1 MKRVDESTLE
11 TIAELVCGSGGGS
24 SDYLTPGPYR
34 SMGGILAFFNRAG
47 VRPQGQ
53 SSTRKWF
60 VLESLQSGNGT
71 DDLGKVLLR
80 LASPREYG
88 GDYALLH
95 MVVEHA
101 NRVLRLDGLEIVLIE
116 GEPELREHHSSVG
129 RLSRN
134 PQLSRN
140 AEVSSSLEEDTS
152 AGHEVSPQGSD
163 PSRDGP
169 DTSSQSHLIPDTP
182 TTVFLGHGRFHI
194 WRELKDFL
202 EDRLGLRVDE
212 FNRIPTAG
220 IATTE
225 RLSAMLD
232 AASIAFLVMTAEDEQ
247 ADGQF
252 RARENVIHEVGLF
265 QGRFGF
271 QRAIVLLEEGCQE
284 FSNITGLGQIRFPPG
299 SISAAFE
306 EIRKVLER
314 EGFIGEV

>member
-1 MKRVDESTLE
+1 MVRVDESTLE
-11 TIAELVCGSGGGS
+11 TIAELVCGSGSGS
-24 SDYLTPGPYR
+24 SDYSTPSPYR
-34 SMGGILAFFNRAG
+34 SMGEIVSFFNRAG
-47 VRPQGQ
+47 VQPQGL

-71 DDLGKVLLR
+71 DDLEKVLLR
-80 LASPREYG
+80 LASPREYR
-88 GDYALLH
+88 GDYALAH
-95 MVVEHA
+95 RVVEHA
-101 NRVLRLDGLEIVLIE
+101 NRVLRLDGLEIVLL
-116 GEPELREHHSSVG
+116 GTEPELREHNSSVTD
-129 RLSRN
+129 
-134 PQLSRN
+134 Q
-140 AEVSSSLEEDTS
+140 EMSL
-152 AGHEVSPQGSD
+152 
-163 PSRDGP
+163 
-169 DTSSQSHLIPDTP
+169 LIPDTP
-182 TTVFLGHGRFHI
+182 TTVFVGHGRSHI

-212 FNRIPTAG
+212 FNRVSTAG

-247 ADGQF
+247 ADGRF

-299 SISAAFE
+299 RVSSAFE
-306 EIRKVLER
+306 DIRRVLER

>member
-24 SDYLTPGPYR
+24 SAYLTPGPYR
-34 SMGGILAFFNRAG
+34 SMWEIISFFNRAG
-47 VRPQGQ
+47 VQPQGL

-71 DDLGKVLLR
+71 DDLEKVLLR
-80 LASPREYG
+80 LASPREYR
-88 GDYALLH
+88 GDYVLLH
-95 MVVEHA
+95 SVVEHA

-134 PQLSRN
+134 TQLPRN
-140 AEVSSSLEEDTS
+140 AEVFSSDEENTS
-152 AGHEVSPQGSD
+152 AGQEV
-163 PSRDGP
+163 
-169 DTSSQSHLIPDTP
+169 SHLIPDTP
-182 TTVFLGHGRFHI
+182 ITVFLGHGRSHI

-212 FNRIPTAG
+212 FNRISTAG

-284 FSNITGLGQIRFPPG
+284 FSNITGLGQIRFPTG

>member
-34 SMGGILAFFNRAG
+34 SMWEIISFFNRAG
-47 VRPQGQ
+47 VQPQGL

-60 VLESLQSGNGT
+60 VLESLRSGNGT
-71 DDLGKVLLR
+71 DDLEKVLLR
-80 LASPREYG
+80 LASPREYR

-95 MVVEHA
+95 SVVEYA
-101 NRVLRLDGLEIVLIE
+101 NRILRLDGLEIVLIE
-116 GEPELREHHSSVG
+116 GEAELREHHSSVENTSG
-129 RLSRN
+129 G
-134 PQLSRN
+134 Q
-140 AEVSSSLEEDTS
+140 EVS
-152 AGHEVSPQGSD
+152 HP
-163 PSRDGP
+163 
-169 DTSSQSHLIPDTP
+169 IPDTP
-182 TTVFLGHGRFHI
+182 ITVFLGHGRSHI

-212 FNRIPTAG
+212 FNRISTAG

-225 RLSAMLD
+225 RLSVMLD

-284 FSNITGLGQIRFPPG
+284 FSNITGLGQIRFLTG

-306 EIRKVLER
+306 DIRKVLER
-314 EGFIGEV
+314 EGFLGEV

>member
-11 TIAELVCGSGGGS
+11 TIAELVRGSGSGS
-24 SDYLTPGPYR
+24 SDYLTPSPYR
-34 SMGGILAFFNRAG
+34 SMGEIISFFNRAG
-47 VRPQGQ
+47 VQPQGL
-53 SSTRKWF
+53 SATRKWF

-71 DDLGKVLLR
+71 DDLEKVLLR
-80 LASPREYG
+80 LASPREYR
-88 GDYALLH
+88 GDYVLLH
-95 MVVEHA
+95 SVVEHA
-101 NRVLRLDGLEIVLIE
+101 NHVLRLDGLEVVLIE
-116 GEPELREHHSSVG
+116 GEPELREHHSSAG
-129 RLSRN
+129 GLSRN
-134 PQLSRN
+134 TQLSRN
-140 AEVSSSLEEDTS
+140 TEVFSSDEENTS
-152 AGHEVSPQGSD
+152 AGQEM
-163 PSRDGP
+163 
-169 DTSSQSHLIPDTP
+169 SHLIPDTP
-182 TTVFLGHGRFHI
+182 TTVFVGHGRSHI

-202 EDRLGLRVDE
+202 EDRLGLQVDE
-212 FNRIPTAG
+212 FNRISTAG

-299 SISAAFE
+299 SVSAAFE